1 MCVYILHTYVESIFF
16 ILIHT
21 YIHHMLQHTGALAD
35 VRFVGD
41 ADDDEHEDI
50 AVAAGNAGLFFSFP
64 PIFS

>member
-1 MCVYILHTYVESIFF
+1 MYVEIY
-16 ILIHT
+16 IYI
-21 YIHHMLQHTGALAD
+21 YIHIYTPHATTHTGALAD

-64 PIFS
+64 PIFP